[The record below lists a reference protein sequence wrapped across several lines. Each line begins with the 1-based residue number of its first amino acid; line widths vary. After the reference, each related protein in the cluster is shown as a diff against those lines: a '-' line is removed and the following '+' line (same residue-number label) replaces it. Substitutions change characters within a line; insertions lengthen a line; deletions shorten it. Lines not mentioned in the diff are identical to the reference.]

1 MIFKNKSSKKIK
13 NIKLVIKIIMLL
25 IEENSITFLA
35 EYPVGILRDM
45 KVLIAIR
52 IFTFHKYI
60 LLTII
65 YFYIIN
71 FLAIKA
77 LYPIVFLNIFKI

>member
-13 NIKLVIKIIMLL
+13 NIKLVIKTFMLF

-77 LYPIVFLNIFKI
+77 LYPIVFLHIFEI